1 MEIYYTTTCDG
12 DIYDWIRSVSPPRVW
27 SSDKRVDYFVEM
39 IIREVK
45 EKLIEKDSVTLAAE
59 VNTFSGYKFEGP
71 CLRRLFI
78 DGKVFY
84 RLF

>member
-1 MEIYYTTTCDG
+1 MEIYYTTTSDG
-12 DIYDWIRSVSPPRVW
+12 DIHEWIQSVSPPRVL
-27 SSDKRVDYFVEM
+27 SSDKQVDYFAEM
-39 IIREVK
+39 VVREIKGKLQEK
-45 EKLIEKDSVTLAAE
+45 ESVTVAAE

>member
-12 DIYDWIRSVSPPRVW
+12 DIHDWIRSVSPPRVL
-27 SSDKRVDYFVEM
+27 SSDKQIDHFAEM
-39 IIREVK
+39 VVREIK
-45 EKLIEKDSVTLAAE
+45 EKLLEKESITVAAE
-59 VNTFSGYKFEGP
+59 VNKFSGYKFEGP

>member
-1 MEIYYTTTCDG
+1 MEIYYTTTCNG
-12 DIYDWIRSVSPPRVW
+12 DISDWIRSISPPRVL
-27 SSDKRVDYFVEM
+27 SSDERVDYFAEM
-39 IIREVK
+39 VIREVK
-45 EKLIEKDSVTLAAE
+45 EKLLEKDSVTVAAE

-78 DGKVFY
+78 DGRVFY